1 MIELLKTVAIQA
13 AIRNNIGESDNTLVQ
28 TTALQA
34 IKVYTPV
41 GDNKLMS
48 TVAAGKAGYK
58 GGDGITLGKT
68 NYTYGV
74 IQSNIK

>member
-1 MIELLKTVAIQA
+1 MVELLKTVAIQA
-13 AIRNNIGESDNTLVQ
+13 TIRNNIGESDNTLIQ

-34 IKVYTPV
+34 TKVYTLN
-41 GDNKLMS
+41 GDNKLVS
-48 TVAAGKAGYK
+48 TVAAGNAGYE